1 MDFDSRLVAIEKDVA
16 ELKATQPFIQ
26 EMVAQNNKINAQLTH
41 TLNEVEKSMVSMND
55 KMDAQTQAISA
66 LKEDVEN
73 NHAQVNERISNVKK
87 QIENIDDEGKFNIR
101 TFLRTYLP
109 WIMVVLGAGFF
120 ILSKFIKF

>member
-26 EMVAQNNKINAQLTH
+26 EMVAQNNKINAQLSR

-66 LKEDVEN
+66 LKEDMES

-101 TFLRTYLP
+101 TFLRNYLP

>member
-26 EMVAQNNKINAQLTH
+26 EMVAQNNKINAQLSR

-66 LKEDVEN
+66 LKEDMES

-101 TFLRTYLP
+101 IFLRNYLP
-109 WIMVVLGAGFF
+109 WIMVLLGAGFF